1 VTLPAVLDDVAR
13 EPRRFALVCDFD
25 GTLAPIVD
33 DPAEARAL
41 PEALAA
47 LRALVPRL
55 AVVGI
60 VSGRPIAFLRERVPV
75 EGVAL
80 VGQYGLERLEGGEV
94 RVDPRVAEHV
104 ADVAAGAEEAARMWP
119 SLRVERKGDI
129 AFTVHWR
136 TVPDDEPEYEA
147 LWALGRRHGLEL
159 LPGKLACEL
168 RPPVPLDKGRA
179 LELLVGADIPNV
191 AFAGDDRGDLAA
203 FAALEHRAS
212 APGATRARVIKI
224 AVGSD
229 EAPAQLL
236 ERADVVVDGP
246 AGFAQM
252 LSDLAAAVRNG
263 SRAVNDPPRP

>member
-1 VTLPAVLDDVAR
+1 VILPAVLDDVAR
-13 EPRRFALVCDFD
+13 EARRFALVCDFD

-41 PEALAA
+41 PEALEA
-47 LRALVPRL
+47 LRVLTPRL
-55 AVVGI
+55 AMVGI
-60 VSGRPIAFLRERVPV
+60 VSGRPIAFLRERIPI

-80 VGQYGLERLEGGEV
+80 VGQYGLERFEEGEV

-104 ADVAAGAEEAARMWP
+104 ADVAAGAEEAGRTWP

-136 TVPDDEPEYEA
+136 SAPDDEPPFEA
-147 LWALGRRHGLEL
+147 LSALARRHGLEL

-168 RPPVPLDKGRA
+168 RPPVPLDKGTA
-179 LELLVGADIPNV
+179 LDLLVGADIPTV

-203 FAALEHRAS
+203 FAALERRAS
-212 APGATRARVIKI
+212 GRGATRARAIKI

-236 ERADVVVDGP
+236 QRADVVVDGP
-246 AGFAQM
+246 TGFAQM
-252 LSDLAAAVRNG
+252 LTELAASVSN
-263 SRAVNDPPRP
+263 SSEVSDPPQP